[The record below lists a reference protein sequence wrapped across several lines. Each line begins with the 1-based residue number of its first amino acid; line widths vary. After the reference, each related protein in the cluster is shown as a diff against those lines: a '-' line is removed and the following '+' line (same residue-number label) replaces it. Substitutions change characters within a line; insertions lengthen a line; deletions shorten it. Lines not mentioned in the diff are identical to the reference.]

1 MNCTCFGFTYFLL
14 RTGCGFKTS
23 APNASKYSIH
33 QCSLCPGDKSFFCE
47 SCRIDLCPLCKEN
60 HVQDLKTKD
69 HNVMTYRDKKNST
82 LIQEICAIHAYI
94 YGIYCESCELPI
106 CSYCTDHRK
115 HKLLNI
121 KTAYQRRRQ
130 QLMRT
135 IDIIRSD
142 ALFYRSVLFDE
153 KKGIIQNY
161 NVKLKNRLLQ
171 MQLKARNLMD
181 VVDKDVYDIGFIHKC
196 TKDTQKIKKHNAYL
210 QRFEH
215 IYEQSAITPVKFLL
229 LIRKDRFLYI
239 HDCPC
244 IKKTRP
250 PTK

>member
-1 MNCTCFGFTYFLL
+1 
-14 RTGCGFKTS
+14 
-23 APNASKYSIH
+23 
-33 QCSLCPGDKSFFCE
+33 
-47 SCRIDLCPLCKEN
+47 
-60 HVQDLKTKD
+60 
-69 HNVMTYRDKKNST
+69 
-82 LIQEICAIHAYI
+82 
-94 YGIYCESCELPI
+94 
-106 CSYCTDHRK
+106 
-115 HKLLNI
+115 
-121 KTAYQRRRQ
+121 
-130 QLMRT
+130 MRT

-153 KKGIIQNY
+153 KKEIIQNY

-196 TKDTQKIKKHNAYL
+196 TKDTPKIKKHNAYL

-244 IKKTRP
+244 IKKHAHQQSESVN
-250 PTK
+250 KKK